1 MRNLVRA
8 WAAVVL
14 GSAVSIGAAE
24 AAAVSAFK
32 ETGGGVVG
40 KLSGSLNLT
49 GLLFGF
55 DGSVTTGSIV
65 PQNADLVT
73 APGALDVYSG
83 LTGPLTFGA
92 GLLTDATS
100 TSGDAF
106 GVLGATG
113 LLGVPDGYVSGEAL
127 SGTTS
132 FAGATLAKSRR
143 RSGHLR
149 FQSAQ
154 RQCHGELRANSAARR
169 AAAPDHGAGFSGA
182 DPAARL
188 MRPVNAADRPAWR
201 TAGAASAVRAA
212 AAAPPV
218 ARPGCRHG
226 GRSTP
231 R

>member
-132 FAGATLAKSRR
+132 FAGATLASLGVVPGIYVFNLPNDSVTVSFAPIPLPAGLPLLTMGLGFLALIRR
-143 RSGHLR
+143 RG
-149 FQSAQ
+149 
-154 RQCHGELRANSAARR
+154 
-169 AAAPDHGAGFSGA
+169 
-182 DPAARL
+182 
-188 MRPVNAADRPAWR
+188 
-201 TAGAASAVRAA
+201 
-212 AAAPPV
+212 
-218 ARPGCRHG
+218 
-226 GRSTP
+226 
-231 R
+231 